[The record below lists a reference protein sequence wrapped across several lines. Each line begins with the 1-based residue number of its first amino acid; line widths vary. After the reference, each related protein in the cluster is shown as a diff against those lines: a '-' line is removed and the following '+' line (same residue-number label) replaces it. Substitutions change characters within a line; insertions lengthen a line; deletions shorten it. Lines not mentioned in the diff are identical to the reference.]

1 MLHLRH
7 KTHGN
12 HNFVFLCVFN
22 IHFVLILYVNSLTIT
37 IKGILEIL
45 DLEYGVNRD
54 KYTDDGGYAVVA
66 ERIEDFKEIQRL

>member
-1 MLHLRH
+1 M
-7 KTHGN
+7 
-12 HNFVFLCVFN
+12 
-22 IHFVLILYVNSLTIT
+22 ILYVNSLTIT